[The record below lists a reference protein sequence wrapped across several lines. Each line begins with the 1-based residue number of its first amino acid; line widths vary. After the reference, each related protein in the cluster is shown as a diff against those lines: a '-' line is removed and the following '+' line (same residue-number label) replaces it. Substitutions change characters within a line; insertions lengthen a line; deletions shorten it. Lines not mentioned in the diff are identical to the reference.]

1 MSGDTYNI
9 QAPGSVGKV
18 QDQATGIV
26 NNYGTESLDALLT
39 KVVALA
45 EEVRGEVD
53 VPNARV
59 LDDAVDVI
67 EDRDNHN
74 PKELGSSLRT
84 LLEIARAVGAAG
96 KALLGAVLEAQRL
109 VGM

>member
-1 MSGDTYNI
+1 MSGDTFNI

-26 NNYGTESLDALLT
+26 NNYGTESLDALLA
-39 KVVALA
+39 KVVARA
-45 EEVRGEVD
+45 GEVRGEMD
-53 VPNARV
+53 VPGTLV

-74 PKELGSSLRT
+74 PKELGSSLRA

-96 KALLGAVLEAQRL
+96 HALLRAVSEAQR
-109 VGM
+109 VIGM